1 VPDHGDDDVEPVL
14 DPQRLAFVVE
24 PACVAEGLRTDVE
37 AVAGVADGEE
47 VRVVLVPGL
56 GAGVEVRHDCWPA
69 VDRAH
74 QRALHEP
81 DGDLR

>member
-1 VPDHGDDDVEPVL
+1 MTTSSPCSIHSVW
-14 DPQRLAFVVE
+14 RSSFE
-24 PACVAEGLRTDVE
+24 PACVAEGLRTDAE